1 MATGLSEPT
10 SPPAVGRLV
19 RVSDAVYS
27 IVFFFLAAGRFQF
40 ELGPTLEI
48 KIGGSPE
55 NLVFFL
61 LVARWIRSDLP
72 LQRLRGT
79 LAAYLPGVLLI
90 LLGLCLSALLNPT
103 SRTFEDLLR
112 MAGQFAVGTL
122 LAEWLIGSQ
131 QRREVWYWAFLL
143 GVLALFLRTPWS
155 ELDDPNLEG
164 PFSHRNVQAAF
175 GLLAVPLLF
184 LPSLRRG
191 FRLGAHSAACLT
203 AVGAIA
209 AFLLLSRTRSALI
222 ALIVVG
228 AVAALLVHRTPRWS
242 DHSRAKWVIR
252 GAAAA
257 ALLLAIVALLPRFQQ
272 FGQELMDPYRRS
284 RIPIWAAAVEGW
296 RDPTVLLFGIG
307 LEDSFD
313 RILLDTPQGNL
324 NYRYRKAHYP
334 HGLYLQWVY
343 WGGVTALL
351 GWMVLG
357 ASTVKRLSAGAL
369 SPRTLLC
376 GIFLIGYFFLEIFES
391 AFREPRVAALFW
403 LVLFLLHSRDGDSA
417 LETQTSSMVDW
428 FKIPV
433 LSETSSPW
441 GKIVPA
447 VVAAFLLLAVVFFS
461 TFQVAASAGLLSALL
476 LMLGWR
482 ETRISISNGILL
494 FAAGGAFWGVLAFPF
509 LAMAGESAVLGGGML
524 LAVVGVAITVVQSGL
539 RQTNGSI
546 WWFWAILAA
555 TLLTPL
561 LLGAAPT
568 LLLGLSPVHPPAEL
582 VPLEGWVT
590 AAGAVFFWAVCCL
603 STYPPPGPAPR
614 RRVLYGAVIL
624 MVIPLAAYRTFSLES
639 TAMRLR
645 ANEGAT
651 VEEWWSLCGKAMG
664 WNFPG
669 QVDRVLLAA
678 LRSEAV
684 KDSPEKWIVLA
695 RELSRDAESEIE
707 DFPLA
712 LRLLARGGRVWE
724 SGEETDSAVGL
735 EIDFDSRTVWVLT
748 DSGRLFRIREDLH
761 EKVVTPEVGPF
772 VHLTLGFDRE
782 PVLLEA
788 GGRLLSVRE
797 DRVEELLPSMY
808 SPDVAYF
815 LRLTV
820 DPQRNLYWALD
831 RFGVLYRSD
840 LESRDWVRDDRF
852 LPAAVTPDGE
862 HPTAQD
868 VAVSADGTLHF
879 LNCFGEIWSSTSE
892 STTLSGPDR
901 GAHYFPDFPVA
912 QSLSAE
918 GGSLQIV
925 DRYGG
930 FYHSPYPTDRE
941 TLRLRNSHLFPRSLP
956 RRDPEVVDSVY
967 NSRQRSLHLLT
978 KSGRILTNKKW
989 ESFWAR

>member
-1 MATGLSEPT
+1 MATGRSEPT

-40 ELGPTLEI
+40 ELGPDVEI

-61 LVARWIRSDLP
+61 LAARWIRSDLP

-112 MAGQFAVGTL
+112 MVGQFAVGTL

-155 ELDDPNLEG
+155 ELEDPNLEG

-175 GLLAVPLLF
+175 GLLSVPLLF

-191 FRLGAHSAACLT
+191 FRFGPHSATALA

-222 ALIVVG
+222 ALLVVG
-228 AVAALLVHRTPRWS
+228 AVAALLVRRTPTWS
-242 DHSRAKWVIR
+242 DHRRAMWVIR

-343 WGGVTALL
+343 WGGMTALL
-351 GWMVLG
+351 GWMFLG
-357 ASTVKRLSAGAL
+357 ASTVKRLASGAL

-376 GIFLIGYFFLEIFES
+376 GVFLIGYFFLEIFES
-391 AFREPRVAALFW
+391 AFREPRAAALFW
-403 LVLFLLHSRDGDSA
+403 LVLFLLHSEEGDSR
-417 LETQTSSMVDW
+417 SSSLDSV
-428 FKIPV
+428 
-433 LSETSSPW
+433 SSSPPGSGGESGGAASW
-441 GKIVPA
+441 A
-447 VVAAFLLLAVVFFS
+447 VGLVFLLGGAFFFN
-461 TFQVAASAGLLSALL
+461 FQVASALVLLSVFL
-476 LMLGWR
+476 LMRVWIESKLGR
-482 ETRISISNGILL
+482 LPDLL
-494 FAAGGAFWGVLAFPF
+494 VLAAGGAFWGLLAFP
-509 LAMAGESAVLGGGML
+509 LLKLAGESVVIVAGVIIGASIAAASVLRRFRISEFERSLMFW
-524 LAVVGVAITVVQSGL
+524 GVFMSA
-539 RQTNGSI
+539 
-546 WWFWAILAA
+546 
-555 TLLTPL
+555 LLTPL

-568 LLLGLSPVHPPAEL
+568 LLLGFSPVQPPAEL
-582 VPLEGWVT
+582 VPLEGWLT

-603 STYPPPGPAPR
+603 STYPPPGTR
-614 RRVLYGAVIL
+614 RRRRFLYGAVIL
-624 MVIPLAAYRTFSLES
+624 IVLPLAVYRTFSLES
-639 TAMRLR
+639 QAMRLR
-645 ANEGAT
+645 ANEWAT
-651 VEEWWSLCGKAMG
+651 VEEWRSLCGKVMG

-669 QVDRVLLAA
+669 QIDRVLLAA

-684 KDSPEKWIVLA
+684 KDSPEEWIVLA
-695 RELSRDAESEIE
+695 KELSRDAEPEIE
-707 DFPLA
+707 EHPLA

-724 SGEETDSAVGL
+724 SDNGDDAAVGL

-748 DSGRLFRIREDLH
+748 VSGRLFRIGEDLH
-761 EKVVTPEVGPF
+761 ETVVAPEVGPF
-772 VHLTLGFDRE
+772 VHLALGFDRE

-788 GGRLLSVRE
+788 GGRLLSVRG
-797 DRVEELLPSMY
+797 DQVEELLPSKY

-868 VAVSADGTLHF
+868 VAVSEDGSLHF
-879 LNCFGEIWSSTSE
+879 LNCFGEVWSSSLE
-892 STTLSGPDR
+892 STSLSGPDR

-930 FYHSPYPTDRE
+930 FYHSPYPTDRG
-941 TLRLRNSHLFPRSLP
+941 TMRLRNSHLFPRSLP

-967 NSRQRSLHLLT
+967 HPGHRSLHLLT
-978 KSGRILTNKKW
+978 KTGRILTNKKW